1 MMDTPHDVVTEVI
14 KHDQRAIQTD
24 SSENNKRQTE
34 EDDTHR
40 WSATRVVI
48 YDATHAYSKHK
59 IRLRRWRPLSDCIL
73 PSNKILKEL

>member
-1 MMDTPHDVVTEVI
+1 MMDIPHDVVTEVI

-34 EDDTHR
+34 EDDTHH

-59 IRLRRWRPLSDCIL
+59 IRLRRRWRLSGLCQIVFS
-73 PSNKILKEL
+73 PAIKS